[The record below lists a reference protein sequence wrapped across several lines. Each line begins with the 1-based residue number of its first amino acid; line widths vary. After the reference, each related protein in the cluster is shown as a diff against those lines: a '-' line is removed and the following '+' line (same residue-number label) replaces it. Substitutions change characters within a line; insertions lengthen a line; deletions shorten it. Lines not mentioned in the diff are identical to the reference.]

1 MPTVVLDSSVVVA
14 LLSPTDRLHGPAR
27 SAVADLELSG
37 MAFAVPTV
45 VYAEVLVGVLRHGRN
60 GADVLDRFLDAA
72 VDQVVDLSRRIATA
86 AARLR
91 ASDLTLRL
99 PDAIVLGTGQ
109 VLDAT
114 VLTADR
120 RWARHGERVRLI
132 G

>member
-1 MPTVVLDSSVVVA
+1 MVQP
-14 LLSPTDRLHGPAR
+14 
-27 SAVADLELSG
+27 
-37 MAFAVPTV
+37 
-45 VYAEVLVGVLRHGRN
+45 
-60 GADVLDRFLDAA
+60 
-72 VDQVVDLSRRIATA
+72 
-86 AARLR
+86 LR

-99 PDAIVLGTGQ
+99 PDAIVLATGQ